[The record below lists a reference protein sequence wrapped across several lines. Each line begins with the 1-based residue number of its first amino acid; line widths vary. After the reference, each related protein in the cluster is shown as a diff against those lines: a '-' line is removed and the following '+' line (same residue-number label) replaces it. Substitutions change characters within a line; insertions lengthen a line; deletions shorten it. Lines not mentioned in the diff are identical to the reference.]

1 MVDFARII
9 SKLPDRYA
17 RGWHCFGLERNIRR
31 GEITSLEAFGTELV
45 AFRGEDGQI
54 RVFDAYCPHMG
65 ANLANG
71 TVKGNTLECPF
82 HSWQWG
88 DGGYCEKIPYCEK
101 NPPKAR
107 IRQWESMVENELLFI
122 WHDHE
127 GQGPI
132 AEQKIPAHRCCI
144 EDGWSD
150 WAVISKPAN
159 TNCRELIDNLAD
171 VYHFEPVHGSP
182 VSSYL
187 NVSQGHTYCQMLTGG
202 SQLIGTGDSLRSI
215 AYYYGPSYVIADMEA
230 EMWGYKLECI
240 MMIGN
245 VPINQDRFMMHF
257 GMKVRALECL
267 SFSENQKLIAEY
279 IANGQETF
287 FQDLRIWDNKKRVDN
302 PILCGGDGPVYQLR
316 EWYDQFYLDREQVPL
331 KSIEKRV
338 FVSREREDTAQ
349 WLLDVHGVGLDGQA
363 VSQRE
368 GLLSGS
374 EV

>member
-9 SKLPDRYA
+9 SKLPSRYA
-17 RGWHCFGLERNIRR
+17 RGWHCFGLERNIKR
-31 GEITSLEAFGTELV
+31 GEVTSLEAFGTELV

-88 DGGYCEKIPYCEK
+88 DAGYCEKIPYCDK
-101 NPPKAR
+101 IPPKAR

-127 GQGPI
+127 GKRPI
-132 AEQKIPAHRCCI
+132 AEQKIPAHRCCS

-187 NVSQGHTYCQMLTGG
+187 NVSEGHTYCQMLTGG
-202 SQLIGTGDSLRSI
+202 NQLIGTGDSLRSI

-245 VPINQDRFMMHF
+245 VPINHDRFMMHF
-257 GMKVRALECL
+257 GNE
-267 SFSENQKLIAEY
+267 SEGAGVLV
-279 IANGQETF
+279 F
-287 FQDLRIWDNKKRVDN
+287 FGESKAH
-302 PILCGGDGPVYQLR
+302 C
-316 EWYDQFYLDREQVPL
+316 
-331 KSIEKRV
+331 
-338 FVSREREDTAQ
+338 
-349 WLLDVHGVGLDGQA
+349 
-363 VSQRE
+363 
-368 GLLSGS
+368 
-374 EV
+374 